1 MLYINDLPK
10 NVHDAKVVIFADD
23 ISVLISN
30 SDERELQI
38 KIDRV
43 VTELETWLNRND
55 LVINTGKT
63 GVMSF
68 HNGQTH
74 FLANPSVT
82 LKNTTV
88 AYTSET
94 NFLGI
99 RITDSLKWHSHI
111 QLLANKLS
119 KVAFMIKTLKKILS
133 LNFIRNIYFT
143 KFHSLLRFCK
153 LCWGGVN

>member
-1 MLYINDLPK
+1 M
-10 NVHDAKVVIFADD
+10 FASD
-23 ISVLISN
+23 ISVLIS
-30 SDERELQI
+30 DRDRRELQI

-63 GVMSF
+63 GVISF
-68 HNGQTH
+68 HNGQPH
-74 FLANPSVT
+74 FLVKPLVT
-82 LKNTTV
+82 FNKTAV

-99 RITDSLKWHSHI
+99 RIRDTLKWHPYI

-119 KVAFMIKTLKKILS
+119 KVAFMIKSLKESLS
-133 LNFIRNIYFT
+133 LYLIQNVYFA
-143 KFHSLLRFCK
+143 KFHSLLRFGI
-153 LCWGGVN
+153 LRWVVQRVS

>member
-1 MLYINDLPK
+1 M
-10 NVHDAKVVIFADD
+10 FAND
-23 ISVLISN
+23 ISVLISD
-30 SDERELQI
+30 SDTRALQI

-55 LVINTGKT
+55 LVKNTGKT

-68 HNGQTH
+68 QNGQPH
-74 FLANPSVT
+74 FLVKLLVT
-82 LKNTTV
+82 FNKAAV

-99 RITDSLKWHSHI
+99 RITDTLKWYSHI

-119 KVAFMIKTLKKILS
+119 KVAFVIKSLKESLS
-133 LNFIRNIYFT
+133 PYLIQNIYFA
-143 KFHSLLRFCK
+143 KFHSLLQFGL
-153 LCWGGVN
+153 LCWGVQGVS